1 MKIQK
6 VKKCEIFW
14 NLIVLYYIVKCFLSS
29 VKINMIDQ
37 TILKPQVTVCE
48 CGFEVRFSDEWLYS
62 QQYNNV
68 KY

>member
-1 MKIQK
+1 
-6 VKKCEIFW
+6 
-14 NLIVLYYIVKCFLSS
+14 
-29 VKINMIDQ
+29 MIDQ